1 MLLALITFAAAE
13 EGQET
18 SKTLFYVCGGI
29 LAAWAVA
36 VSAVGIRA
44 HESFPPS
51 QSASR
56 GVIGITALLILLTMA
71 SAIITS

>member
-1 MLLALITFAAAE
+1 VLATLITFAAAE
-13 EGQET
+13 EGHES
-18 SKTLFYVCGGI
+18 SKVLFYVCGGL
-29 LAAWAVA
+29 LAVWAVA

-51 QSASR
+51 RGAAR
-56 GVIGITALLILLTMA
+56 GVMGISVLLILLAMA